1 MAGKADKLK
10 INASGTSKGLF
21 KGMEKLD
28 NKGKNEE
35 AKKEAQKAVTK
46 EEKVIVEKPV
56 EDTKPVGK
64 ETEKVETV
72 KEVETVVEEREP
84 EAPVEEI
91 VEEVA
96 EVKSEPVEEVKEV
109 VEPAHYDVPSQP
121 TMQQTVAQQSV
132 VPQQNVMNE
141 PQPQVYAQPQYN
153 SIPTHQT
160 IQPQY
165 NQIPVQTPVQQY
177 QQMNNANMY
186 MQQPVYMQ
194 QNVPQEYN
202 EPKTTRRASNK
213 PQEKTSRY
221 EKDKFLL
228 LDIRGLRDYVEHMAK
243 ASNLSATKYI
253 RNLIEQDMNRNMD
266 IYLRH
271 KELEEQ
277 LKQRR

>member
-1 MAGKADKLK
+1 MGKADLLK
-10 INASGTSKGLF
+10 KNVGKTSKGLF

-28 NKGKNEE
+28 AKDKNENID
-35 AKKEAQKAVTK
+35 KEVIEKADK
-46 EEKVIVEKPV
+46 EETTSIDKP
-56 EDTKPVGK
+56 T
-64 ETEKVETV
+64 ETEEASTEELPVNEVIEEKKVEP
-72 KEVETVVEEREP
+72 EPEESVET
-84 EAPVEEI
+84 A
-91 VEEVA
+91 
-96 EVKSEPVEEVKEV
+96 KENNELKHNE
-109 VEPAHYDVPSQP
+109 EPAQP
-121 TMQQTVAQQSV
+121 AVQQPVK
-132 VPQQNVMNE
+132 QNVMPQQSAINE
-141 PQPQVYAQPQYN
+141 PQVYAQPQQYN
-153 SIPTHQT
+153 SIPVQQT
-160 IQPQY
+160 VQPQY
-165 NQIPVQTPVQQY
+165 NQMPVQPQVQQY

-186 MQQPVYMQ
+186 AQQMQPNMMQQPVYMQ
-194 QNVPQEYN
+194 PNVPQEYN

-213 PQEKTSRY
+213 SQEKGSRY

>member
-1 MAGKADKLK
+1 MGKADLLK
-10 INASGTSKGLF
+10 KNVGKTSKGLF

-28 NKGKNEE
+28 AKDKNEDID
-35 AKKEAQKAVTK
+35 KEKIEKAEETDK
-46 EEKVIVEKPV
+46 EEISSIDNTTENETVSSEELPVNEIIEEK
-56 EDTKPVGK
+56 
-64 ETEKVETV
+64 KVEQEIEEAVEPV
-72 KEVETVVEEREP
+72 KEVIEPKQYEETVQP
-84 EAPVEEI
+84 AIQQPV
-91 VEEVA
+91 
-96 EVKSEPVEEVKEV
+96 
-109 VEPAHYDVPSQP
+109 
-121 TMQQTVAQQSV
+121 QQQNVM
-132 VPQQNVMNE
+132 PQQNVINE
-141 PQPQVYAQPQYN
+141 PQVYAQPQQYN
-153 SIPTHQT
+153 TIPVQQT
-160 IQPQY
+160 VQPQY
-165 NQIPVQTPVQQY
+165 NQMPVQPQAQQY

-186 MQQPVYMQ
+186 AQQMQPNMMQQPVYMQ
-194 QNVPQEYN
+194 PSVPQEYN

-213 PQEKTSRY
+213 SQEKGSRY